1 MAMCRNRGVTML
13 TGWVRAA
20 LLAAGILAVQGAWAA
35 QEIVF
40 YTWADYIDPEVVRQF
55 ERENA
60 ATVRQRFFD
69 SDQDRNDRLL
79 QTDGTGFDVMVVDEG
94 SMGMLV
100 RRGWLQPLDN
110 AAIPNRRHVD
120 EKWLNAVPEGP
131 THGVPYTWGI
141 LGIGYREDLVA
152 NAPTSWADLFNP
164 EAALKGRILM
174 LQDPRELVGM
184 ALKSLGHS
192 ANSTEPA
199 ELNAAEDL
207 LRRQKPF
214 VRAYSYINLTEK
226 SALVTGKAA
235 VAMVYNGDA
244 LTLQEIN
251 PRIRFV
257 TPREGTSLW
266 VDYLTVP
273 SRATNKDLAYRFID
287 FLNRPE
293 IAARN
298 AVFTHYASP
307 NRAAEALLPP
317 EHLKD
322 PVVYPPPEV
331 LTRCEHLGA
340 FPPKAAKARQQ
351 IYSRLAR

>member
-1 MAMCRNRGVTML
+1 MRA
-13 TGWVRAA
+13 GWLRATLFGA
-20 LLAAGILAVQGAWAA
+20 SLLAAQGAGAA

-55 ERENA
+55 ERETG

-79 QTDGTGFDVMVVDEG
+79 QTDGSGFDVMVVDEG
-94 SMGMLV
+94 SMGTLV
-100 RRGWLQPLDN
+100 RRGWLQALGDAP
-110 AAIPNRRHVD
+110 IPQRAHVD
-120 EKWLNAVPEGP
+120 GRWLNAVPEGP

-152 NAPTSWADLFNP
+152 RPPTGWNDLFNP

-184 ALKSLGHS
+184 ALKSLGYS
-192 ANSTEPA
+192 ANSAEPA
-199 ELNAAEDL
+199 ELDAAEAL

-214 VRAYSYINLTEK
+214 VRAYSYVNLSEK

-244 LTLQEIN
+244 LTLQQIH

-273 SRATNKDLAYRFID
+273 SRAANKDLAYRFID

-298 AVFTHYASP
+298 AAFTHYASP

-317 EHLKD
+317 EHLND

-331 LTRCEHLGA
+331 LARCEPLGT
-340 FPPKAAKARQQ
+340 FPPKAAKARVQ